1 LSLVA
6 QLAQCEL
13 LLRFQLAT
21 SIGIFAVRLAT
32 LGQFII
38 LAFVQAVDLMVEI
51 VEQVFAGIFEFRLAR
66 CKYSRR
72 AEQEGPKYKGI
83 SLPMFVHRSMPPWQ
97 IYLASGEAN

>member
-13 LLRFQLAT
+13 LLRFQFAT
-21 SIGIFAVRLAT
+21 GISIFAIRLAT

-38 LAFVQAVDLMVEI
+38 LAFVQAVDLTVEI
-51 VEQVFAGIFEFRLAR
+51 VAQVFAGIFEFRPTR
-66 CKYSRR
+66 RKYARR

-83 SLPMFVHRSMPPWQ
+83 SFPMFVHRACLPGKYIWHPGRQ
-97 IYLASGEAN
+97 G